1 MIVVRPKLHRR
12 RGAIL
17 LNVMIF
23 MIVISIVIA
32 GMAMLMVSDNSVG
45 VVESSYSN
53 SLAIAEAGVNY
64 ELRKIS
70 NSAVSADQKQLIGT
84 PGISYTTTAGTFSVY
99 VTQRN
104 SDGSETTPWVPGQNL
119 WIYSTGGTGNLKRTV
134 KVAAAPS
141 STAPASNYAVFGVS
155 QGIMN
160 SGPTIV
166 QGDVGTNGFF
176 TFNGHPG
183 ITGSV
188 VFNGLTSNW
197 QSPPNGTY
205 TVAHNLL
212 PVTWPTVESLAV
224 TAFGA
229 TGLTYLVTH
238 NDNALANPPITG
250 NFVLVSSNQTFVGK
264 AGGAN
269 YYVTSLTC
277 NSGSEI
283 RFDNS
288 KGPINI
294 WCGPSGSSSTFNFS
308 GGTANTKYSTD
319 PTKAVRIYVATSND
333 IQLNG
338 SLELDAGIY
347 NVNNAGSGRV
357 LFNGNPA
364 IYGMVISNM
373 FTFNGTP
380 TIYNTQGYFTPS
392 GGTVYYQCVQPW
404 QEVSNVY

>member
-1 MIVVRPKLHRR
+1 MIVVRPQLQRR

-23 MIVISIVIA
+23 MIVISLVIA
-32 GMAMLMVSDNSVG
+32 GMALLMVSDNSVG
-45 VVESSYSN
+45 RVESDYSN

-70 NSAVSADQKQLIGT
+70 NDATTADQKQLTGA
-84 PGISYTTTAGTFSVY
+84 PGISYTTPAGTFSVY
-99 VTQRN
+99 VTQRTSN
-104 SDGSETTPWVPGQNL
+104 GTETTPWTPGQNL
-119 WIYSTGGTGNLKRTV
+119 WIYATGGVGNLKRTV
-134 KVAAAPS
+134 KVAVVPS
-141 STAPASNYAVFGVS
+141 STAPVLNYAVFGVS

-160 SGPTIV
+160 TSPTIV

-183 ITGSV
+183 ITGSII
-188 VFNGLTSNW
+188 FNGLTSNW

-205 TVAHNLL
+205 SVVHNVL
-212 PVTWPTVESLAV
+212 PVVWPTVESIAIS
-224 TAFGA
+224 TFGV
-229 TGLTYLVTH
+229 TGLSYVAAH
-238 NDNALANPPITG
+238 NDNATANPPIVNNT
-250 NFVLVSSNQTFVGK
+250 VLVNSNQTFVGK

-277 NSGSEI
+277 NGSSQI
-283 RFDNS
+283 QFDNS

-308 GGTANTKYSTD
+308 GGTANVKMTTD

-333 IQLNG
+333 IQLNNG
-338 SLELDAGIY
+338 YELDAGIY

-357 LFNGNPA
+357 IFNGNPS
-364 IYGMVISNM
+364 IYGTIISNM
-373 FTFNGTP
+373 FTFNNTP
-380 TIYNTQGYFTPS
+380 TIYTTQGYFGP
-392 GGTVYYQCVQPW
+392 GGGSVYYQCATPW

>member
-1 MIVVRPKLHRR
+1 MIGTRSKLQNR

-17 LNVMIF
+17 LNVLIF

-32 GMAMLMVSDNSVG
+32 GMALLMVSDNSVG
-45 VVESSYSN
+45 RVESNYST
-53 SLAIAEAGVNY
+53 SLAVAEAGVNY
-64 ELRKIS
+64 ELAKIS
-70 NSAVSADQKQLIGT
+70 SSALSADQKQLIGA
-84 PGISYTTTAGTFSVY
+84 PGISYTTTAGTFAVY

-119 WIYSTGGTGNLKRTV
+119 WIYSTGGVGNLKRTV
-134 KVAAAPS
+134 KVAATAS
-141 STAPASNYAVFGVS
+141 STAPTTNYALFGVS

-160 SGPTIV
+160 TSPTIV

-188 VFNGLTSNW
+188 VFNGITSNW

-205 TVAHNLL
+205 SIVHNLL
-212 PVTWPTVESLAV
+212 PVSWPTVESLAV

-229 TGLTYLVTH
+229 TGLTYLASH

-264 AGGAN
+264 PGGAN

-277 NSGSEI
+277 NGGSQI
-283 RFDNS
+283 LFDNS

-308 GGTANTKYSTD
+308 GGTANTKYATD

-338 SLELDAGIY
+338 NFELDAGIY

-357 LFNGNPA
+357 IFNGNPS

-373 FTFNGTP
+373 FTFNSIP
-380 TIYNTQGYFTPS
+380 TLYNTQGYFSPS
-392 GGTVYYQCVQPW
+392 GGTVYYQCVRPW
-404 QEVSNVY
+404 QEVNGAY